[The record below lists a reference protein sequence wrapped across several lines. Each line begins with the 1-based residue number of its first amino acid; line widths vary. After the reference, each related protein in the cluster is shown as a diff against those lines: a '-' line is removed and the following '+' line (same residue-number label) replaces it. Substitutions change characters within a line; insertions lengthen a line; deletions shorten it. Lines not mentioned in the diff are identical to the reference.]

1 MRTLKCLLTIIENE
15 TNKTWRDE
23 PPEVQLALNSTRS
36 GATGYMPTELMFGI
50 RAQSLGMPSILPN
63 SEPESSAIRQDASLN
78 TDKAATAD
86 TIRFNLGRAT
96 VKPFVQGD
104 FVFIKCS
111 ERNQTKLLRKFK
123 GPFVIARIL
132 DNDRYELKDTL
143 PSDDN
148 SVTIFIASSQSLT
161 ASSWTLSA
169 SDRDEN

>member
-1 MRTLKCLLTIIENE
+1 M
-15 TNKTWRDE
+15 
-23 PPEVQLALNSTRS
+23 
-36 GATGYMPTELMFGI
+36 
-50 RAQSLGMPSILPN
+50 
-63 SEPESSAIRQDASLN
+63 
-78 TDKAATAD
+78 
-86 TIRFNLGRAT
+86 
-96 VKPFVQGD
+96 QGD